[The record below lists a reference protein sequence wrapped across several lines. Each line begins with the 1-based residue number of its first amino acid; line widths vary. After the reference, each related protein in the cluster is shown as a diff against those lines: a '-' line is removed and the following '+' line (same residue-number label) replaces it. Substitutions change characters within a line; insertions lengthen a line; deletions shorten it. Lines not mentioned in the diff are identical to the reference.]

1 MSHTVCV
8 LGGTGFI
15 GRALVARLVGDGH
28 AVKVLTRDPA
38 RHREMLVLPTLR
50 LVRADVHDPAVLGR
64 EFRGCDTVVNLVGIL
79 NERGFGGRGFRRVHT
94 DLTEKVVTA
103 CKTTGVA
110 RYLHMS
116 ALNADAERGP
126 SHYLRSKGAAE
137 DLVRRECAAGPAY
150 VIIRPSVVFG
160 PGDSFVQRFARLARR
175 MPGVFPL
182 ACANAKF
189 APVYVGDV
197 VEAIVCCLDRK
208 EVAGR
213 SFELCG
219 PEVLT
224 LAEVVRRAVR
234 TLGLTRRV
242 IPLPRPISRLQ
253 AAIMDFVPG
262 KPFSTDNYRSAT
274 VDSVCSRDGLGELG
288 IAPTSMRAVLPLY

>member
-15 GRALVARLVGDGH
+15 GRALVARLVADGH

-94 DLTEKVVTA
+94 DLTGKVVTA
-103 CKTTGVA
+103 CKAAGVA

-274 VDSVCSRDGLGELG
+274 VDSVCSHDGLGELG

>member
-15 GRALVARLVGDGH
+15 GRALVARLVADGH

-94 DLTEKVVTA
+94 DLTGKVVTA
-103 CKTTGVA
+103 CKAAGVA